1 MPRLSC
7 WFIRSALI
15 YLATGFTLGALLLS
29 NKGIPYAPAIWN
41 LLPLHIEFLLH
52 GWLIQLAMGVAF
64 WILPRLGQGPNNRGD
79 ERLVWAAWLLVNL
92 GIILALFEAL
102 LVWPGLA
109 IGARLVEL
117 AGVLLFVLG
126 SWKRVKPFPA

>member
-64 WILPRLGQGPNNRGD
+64 WILPRLGQGSNNRGD

-92 GIILALFEAL
+92 GIILVLFEAL
-102 LVWPGLA
+102 LAWPGLA